1 MLMSCFVFIVIH
13 VWGVLS
19 ASSSCLSS
27 CVCVWGGVFCLIRV
41 ALLSA
46 SVGGGVLAWDSL
58 NRRVPGDKNVFRL
71 FAVLRPFTKRAQSM
85 LIESDG
91 DQMLW
96 MFLPS
101 GPHLMLIA
109 VWGSAWT
116 FGYTWPVL
124 QAVLS

>member
-1 MLMSCFVFIVIH
+1 MRV
-13 VWGVLS
+13 
-19 ASSSCLSS
+19 
-27 CVCVWGGVFCLIRV
+27 GGVFCLIRV